1 MGVWCIGEFG
11 DLLIASTPSGGEDG
25 EESIKVTEE
34 DVVNLM
40 RAVLKNPVTTTLSK
54 KFILT
59 ALLKLSSRFSAAQ
72 QEYVLHYLTCGQ

>member
-1 MGVWCIGEFG
+1 M
-11 DLLIASTPSGGEDG
+11 IANTPNGGEDG

-40 RAVLKNPVTTTLSK
+40 RAIMKNPVTTTLSK

-59 ALLKLSSRFSAAQ
+59 SLLKLSSRFSASQ
-72 QEYVLHYLTCGQ
+72 QE